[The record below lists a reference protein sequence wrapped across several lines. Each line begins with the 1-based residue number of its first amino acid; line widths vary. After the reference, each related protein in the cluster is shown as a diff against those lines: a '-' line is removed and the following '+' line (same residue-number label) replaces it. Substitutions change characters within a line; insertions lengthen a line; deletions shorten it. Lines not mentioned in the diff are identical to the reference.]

1 MMQAGSPA
9 PLGATADEQG
19 TDEGIF
25 VHLDAGPNVEL
36 KKKFTDLRS
45 ESMLPSAAS
54 RVRRTWR
61 LCRQPNLPTPTH
73 FSRQHSERRSTLSN
87 AYLAKVVEGVNFTNG
102 EEIEQPDQL
111 AA

>member
-19 TDEGIF
+19 TDEAIF

-45 ESMLPSAAS
+45 ESMRPSAAS

-61 LCRQPNLPTPTH
+61 LCRQPNLPTPC
-73 FSRQHSERRSTLSN
+73 RAQKLYRDI
-87 AYLAKVVEGVNFTNG
+87 
-102 EEIEQPDQL
+102 IEQ
-111 AA
+111 